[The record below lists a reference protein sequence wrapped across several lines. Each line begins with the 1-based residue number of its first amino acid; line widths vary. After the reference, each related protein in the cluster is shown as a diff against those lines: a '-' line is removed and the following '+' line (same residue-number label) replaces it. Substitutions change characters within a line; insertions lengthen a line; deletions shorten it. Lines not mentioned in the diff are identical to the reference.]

1 MPTLLAM
8 PTTPSPPTMPT
19 TIALSA
25 PQQKLIGRPAGGPDV
40 GGAGGAG
47 VVNAGV
53 LCGPPPSRVNARNN
67 MSEPTKPH
75 QPEKAGHKKMN

>member
-19 TIALSA
+19 TITLSA
-25 PQQKLIGRPAGGPDV
+25 AQQKLIGRPAGGPDAGDV
-40 GGAGGAG
+40 GGDGDG
-47 VVNAGV
+47 GV
-53 LCGPPPSRVNARNN
+53 LCRPPPSRVNARNN
-67 MSEPTKPH
+67 VSEPTKPH